1 MADLNIPNLNI
12 KPDKYIFKKKL
23 NLRRKS
29 KRRLFTESFF
39 LFILSVLL
47 VYVNYLIPNKN
58 LLLQNLPSTFNKSF
72 LLLIDLFSYLY
83 EIFLVI
89 FIFVSS
95 FTALILMIGSI
106 NRLFKVSKR
115 KSKIVYKLFQI
126 GCIRPPLPESESS
139 SSYSVSSPNNANMPS
154 TIDERI
160 IDKGK
165 IEVWIPM
172 SIYSPIN

>member
-1 MADLNIPNLNI
+1 MADLNIPNLNN

-29 KRRLFTESFF
+29 KRRLFTESIF

-47 VYVNYLIPNKN
+47 VYINYLIPNKN

-83 EIFLVI
+83 EMFLVI

-95 FTALILMIGSI
+95 FTALILMIGSFY
-106 NRLFKVSKR
+106 RLFRINKK
-115 KSKIVYKLFQI
+115 KSKQIIYK
-126 GCIRPPLPESESS
+126 
-139 SSYSVSSPNNANMPS
+139 
-154 TIDERI
+154 
-160 IDKGK
+160 
-165 IEVWIPM
+165 
-172 SIYSPIN
+172 

>member
-12 KPDKYIFKKKL
+12 KSDKYIFKKKL

-29 KRRLFTESFF
+29 KRRLFTESLI

-47 VYVNYLIPNKN
+47 VYINYLIPDKN

-89 FIFVSS
+89 FIFASS
-95 FTALILMIGSI
+95 FTALILMIGSFY
-106 NRLFKVSKR
+106 RLFRISKR
-115 KSKIVYKLFQI
+115 KSKQIIYK
-126 GCIRPPLPESESS
+126 
-139 SSYSVSSPNNANMPS
+139 
-154 TIDERI
+154 
-160 IDKGK
+160 
-165 IEVWIPM
+165 
-172 SIYSPIN
+172 

>member
-12 KPDKYIFKKKL
+12 KSDKYIFKKKL

-47 VYVNYLIPNKN
+47 VYLNYLIPNKN
-58 LLLQNLPSTFNKSF
+58 LLLQKLPSTFNKSF
-72 LLLIDLFSYLY
+72 LLLIELFSYLY

-95 FTALILMIGSI
+95 LTALILIVGSF

-115 KSKIVYKLFQI
+115 KSKQIVYK
-126 GCIRPPLPESESS
+126 
-139 SSYSVSSPNNANMPS
+139 
-154 TIDERI
+154 
-160 IDKGK
+160 
-165 IEVWIPM
+165 
-172 SIYSPIN
+172 